1 MAMFKELDADNDGQ
15 LSRKELLKGFHKQL
29 GNKKQAEE
37 QVEKIFKM
45 VDQDDNGCIDYTE
58 FLQATIN
65 REKFL
70 SKKRLKTAFRMFDK
84 DGDGSINKEELKK
97 VFKQIKCDEEVWEEL
112 MKEVDKDND
121 GEINFREFKMMMT
134 HLA

>member
-1 MAMFKELDADNDGQ
+1 
-15 LSRKELLKGFHKQL
+15 
-29 GNKKQAEE
+29 
-37 QVEKIFKM
+37 
-45 VDQDDNGCIDYTE
+45 
-58 FLQATIN
+58 
-65 REKFL
+65 
-70 SKKRLKTAFRMFDK
+70 MFDK